1 MKKLVTVVF
10 SVLIALVL
18 STAALADAALPN
30 RLYVTYDAG
39 KWIIAFL
46 IALVIVAVV
55 IIIGA
60 IRYKKN
66 NK

>member
-1 MKKLVTVVF
+1 MKKLITAVF
-10 SVLIALVL
+10 SALLALAL

-30 RLYVTYDAG
+30 RLYVKYDAG

>member
-10 SVLIALVL
+10 SALIALVL

-30 RLYVTYDAG
+30 RLYVTYDAE

>member
-10 SVLIALVL
+10 SALIALVL
-18 STAALADAALPN
+18 STAALADAALSN

-46 IALVIVAVV
+46 IALVSVAVV